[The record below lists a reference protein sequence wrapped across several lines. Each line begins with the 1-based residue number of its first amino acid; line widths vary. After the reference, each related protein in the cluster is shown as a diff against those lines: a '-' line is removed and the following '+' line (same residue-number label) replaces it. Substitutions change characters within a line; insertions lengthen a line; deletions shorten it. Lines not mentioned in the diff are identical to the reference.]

1 MLWSEKTWVMVLDI
15 LLGVAVMVLHAYSL
29 QFVLEGVVGQ
39 KLSFLAVLTTF
50 VILWQVV
57 FYVPTPGASGSVE
70 GVFALVYA
78 GMTKALGPTIIAIF
92 VWRFATFY
100 LLLLF
105 DALVYAL
112 LGRPAN
118 SSARRLTGAA

>member
-1 MLWSEKTWVMVLDI
+1 
-15 LLGVAVMVLHAYSL
+15 
-29 QFVLEGVVGQ
+29 VVI
-39 KLSFLAVLTTF
+39 TY

-57 FYVPTPGASGSVE
+57 FYVPTPGASGGVE
-70 GVFALVYA
+70 GAFALVYS
-78 GMTKALGPTIIAIF
+78 GMTSALGPTIIAIF

-105 DALVYAL
+105 DGLVYAV

-118 SSARRLTGAA
+118 LVARRQVQPS